1 MSTLTQPGLF
11 KSSSCAGSFP
21 ASHGFVAMLRRVRD
35 WQARRTAIRGMHR
48 LSDHELRDI
57 GIERGEI
64 EAAASGGLS
73 LLRRGR

>member
-48 LSDHELRDI
+48 LSDI